1 MTMPS
6 DTTHNDDVVRTFIWG
21 SCVSRDTFGFL
32 PERFQLTTYVARQSL
47 ISAGN
52 DASAVRSKLTPL
64 SSAFQQRMV
73 RGDLAGDLYRRIE
86 SVGDDIDLV
95 LIDLVDE
102 RSGVIDFG
110 DGTYATKLSEFWGS
124 GGREASNGASQIPFG
139 SDEHFTL
146 WRDGASRLVN
156 ALRQGGLLH
165 RTNVIRTDWAS
176 RFDTGE
182 LLDVPGWMMQPEDA
196 NTKYTPYFDVL
207 KTLGMDVVELPSDL
221 AQTSQN
227 HQWGPSPFHYTD
239 EAYDFFAERLRTR
252 ANSPRHGSGPTTY

>member
-1 MTMPS
+1 
-6 DTTHNDDVVRTFIWG
+6 
-21 SCVSRDTFGFL
+21 
-32 PERFQLTTYVARQSL
+32 
-47 ISAGN
+47 
-52 DASAVRSKLTPL
+52 
-64 SSAFQQRMV
+64 MV

-102 RSGVIDFG
+102 RSGVVDFG

-139 SDEHFTL
+139 SDEHFAL

-165 RTNVIRTDWAS
+165 RATVIRTDWAS